1 MQPPADIP
9 VPSPRARWSTIW
21 HFALSVNGYE
31 TYVGDLAELEGR
43 VRAQWDRSGSLPQDV
58 ETLRY
63 TLFFLQRR
71 FRWNE
76 ESPEGADAAYV
87 RAIVA
92 QIAEVSGGTVEGLLE
107 FEEAQRREELRES
120 SEIDVDDASRGFQVD

>member
-1 MQPPADIP
+1 MKPPADIP

-31 TYVGDLAELEGR
+31 TYEGDLVELEGR
-43 VRAQWDRSGSLPQDV
+43 VRAQWDRSRSLPQDV

-63 TLFFLQRR
+63 ALFFLQRS

-76 ESPEGADAAYV
+76 ETPEGADAAYV

-92 QIAEVSGGTVEGLLE
+92 QIAEVSGGAVEGPHELE
-107 FEEAQRREELRES
+107 RFLAQEDS
-120 SEIDVDDASRGFQVD
+120 SE